1 LFLNFCAPIRNFRN
15 ELNRVRDEI
24 DEIYVRTQKIDTL
37 QKRQNKELKEIK
49 ADIILKLES
58 IERKLASLETR
69 IDEMENFLR
78 KGKIKKEEVKEENEE
93 MNLYSQ
99 ALRDYTKGEYSL
111 SINEFEEFIKR
122 YPESDYIIDAKY
134 FLADSYLGIGEKE
147 KAKELFK
154 EIYREYPKSQKARY
168 SLLKLAILEEE
179 EGNKEMAKKYYEEII
194 KNFPETEEAIKARE
208 KIKEI
213 K

>member
-1 LFLNFCAPIRNFRN
+1 M
-15 ELNRVRDEI
+15 
-24 DEIYVRTQKIDTL
+24 
-37 QKRQNKELKEIK
+37 
-49 ADIILKLES
+49 KLEI

-78 KGKIKKEEVKEENEE
+78 KGKVKKEEVKEESKEENEE

-111 SINEFEEFIKR
+111 SISEFEEFIKR

-147 KAKELFK
+147 KAKEIFK
-154 EIYREYPKSQKARY
+154 EIYRDYPKSQKARY

-194 KNFPETEEAIKARE
+194 KNFPETEEAIKAKE